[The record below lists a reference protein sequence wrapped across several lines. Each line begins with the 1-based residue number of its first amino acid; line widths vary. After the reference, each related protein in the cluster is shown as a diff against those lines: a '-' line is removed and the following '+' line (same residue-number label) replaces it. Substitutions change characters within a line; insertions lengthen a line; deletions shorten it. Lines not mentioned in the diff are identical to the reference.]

1 MLTGLIIV
9 GVLIV
14 LIVLFLSVITTSKA
28 YIVTINNIRC
38 HFSKK
43 IRDNPSWIIPF
54 FVCLLSF
61 IVLYQIN

>member
-28 YIVTINNIRC
+28 YKFKHTVDSLENNPNISDDC
-38 HFSKK
+38 KVQNSNNK
-43 IRDNPSWIIPF
+43 
-54 FVCLLSF
+54 
-61 IVLYQIN
+61 